1 MCSMALARSLADPA
15 GAHAREF
22 GACACNGTVRPGVC
36 VKRGMATMAMCFD
49 RNSGP
54 ARRAVLAVLV

>member
-1 MCSMALARSLADPA
+1 MCSMALPGTQADPA
-15 GAHAREF
+15 GAQAREF
-22 GACACNGTVRPGVC
+22 GACACNSTVRPGVC

-54 ARRAVLAVLV
+54 TRRAVLAVLV